1 MNKLKPFNLVYVVRS
16 SKLVFLCNKFLRSL
30 KGILCLYPLIF
41 MIDLFSIVIPP
52 YTLGAKN
59 IASLRIYSNLNLPNS
74 EPINSGYILDKSL
87 FTKIESESV

>member
-1 MNKLKPFNLVYVVRS
+1 
-16 SKLVFLCNKFLRSL
+16 
-30 KGILCLYPLIF
+30 

-74 EPINSGYILDKSL
+74 LPINSGYILDKSL